1 MGECPRESELSDGS
15 AQEKTLEAAFFQKLG
30 EALVLTSDG
39 DRQGLLWGLAETAKE
54 LEASDLPPPRGEP
67 RAPAAGCPVSPGSG
81 WGLTSGG
88 LGVGRAVP
96 GLGSQTAIGM
106 EESWGSEAGTQT
118 CGEWGLE
125 SSQEGLSLRE
135 LKDVATAVH
144 APHSPDYKWPWASSS
159 QRPRASST
167 CFLLR

>member
-1 MGECPRESELSDGS
+1 M
-15 AQEKTLEAAFFQKLG
+15 
-30 EALVLTSDG
+30 
-39 DRQGLLWGLAETAKE
+39 GLAGTAKE

-96 GLGSQTAIGM
+96 GLGSQTAMGM
-106 EESWGSEAGTQT
+106 EESRGSEAGTQT
-118 CGEWGLE
+118 CGKWGLE
-125 SSQEGLSLRE
+125 SSLSLRE

-144 APHSPDYKWPWASSS
+144 APHSPDYKRPWASSS

-167 CFLLR
+167 CLLLR

>member
-1 MGECPRESELSDGS
+1 MTFEERLKGGRVKLASADRGMDRTGGGGE
-15 AQEKTLEAAFFQKLG
+15 
-30 EALVLTSDG
+30 G
-39 DRQGLLWGLAETAKE
+39 DMKGGV
-54 LEASDLPPPRGEP
+54 
-67 RAPAAGCPVSPGSG
+67 AG
-81 WGLTSGG
+81 
-88 LGVGRAVP
+88 VP
-96 GLGSQTAIGM
+96 GLGSQTAIGI